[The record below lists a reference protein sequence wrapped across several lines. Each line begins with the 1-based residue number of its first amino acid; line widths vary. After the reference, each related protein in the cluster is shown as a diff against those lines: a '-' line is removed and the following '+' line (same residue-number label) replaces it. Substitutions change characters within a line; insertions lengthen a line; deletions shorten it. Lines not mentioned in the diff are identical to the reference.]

1 MKVVS
6 HVVAFALGMM
16 LMAIWLLGN
25 APDMPP
31 AADACVP
38 LYDQLPNEHWS
49 PSPECPAPATQKGE

>member
-6 HVVAFALGMM
+6 HFVAFAFGMM

-25 APDMPP
+25 APDMPV

-38 LYDQLPNEHWS
+38 HYDQLPIEHWS
-49 PSPECPAPATQKGE
+49 ASPDCPTPTQKGE